1 MIREDIVPISALKSI
16 LKDETLIAKDIQ
28 RHRMSDLCLS
38 LKRSLCK
45 LQPSEVSDPRGSRH
59 KRETQRKGFVRGS
72 KRLPDTPRSYSPK
85 SKGDGDNLNPI
96 TQVII
101 LDNSNGKTELCHC
114 CPCPS
119 GDRGGESVER
129 PQKSRRPVTPTRK
142 SNHGDCSECDGSSNQ
157 RVILQADSNIPSAL
171 ICNKCGEKL
180 KKLGSVEAHNI
191 SEHSG
196 NDQ

>member
-1 MIREDIVPISALKSI
+1 MIREDIVPISTLKSI
-16 LKDETLIAKDIQ
+16 LEDETLIAKNIQ

-72 KRLPDTPRSYSPK
+72 KRPPDKPRSCSPK
-85 SKGDGDNLNPI
+85 SKGDGDNPV

-101 LDNSNGKTELCHC
+101 LDNPNGKTELCHC

-119 GDRGGESVER
+119 SDRVVKSVVQ

-142 SNHGDCSECDGSSNQ
+142 SNHGDCSECDGSSNR

-180 KKLGSVEAHNI
+180 KKLDSVEAHNI